1 MSHQCLLSTS
11 SSCYAKRMVV
21 IIRRYALRLSLFPQ
35 SLTDSEHPLN
45 WQRMVGDSVL
55 NTLQCL
61 AIIPYALR
69 S

>member
-1 MSHQCLLSTS
+1 MPFKHCKLMLCKEDGGCLS
-11 SSCYAKRMVV
+11 R
-21 IIRRYALRLSLFPQ
+21 IALRLSLFPQ